1 MPALLMGGIGLSDL
15 FYKHFTRFAGDCSV
29 LTFDYQIQFADNGE
43 FANAVAEL
51 LRHLN
56 KKVWLVGQ
64 SLGSVVAQVI
74 AFHHPEVV
82 EGLVLSNTYP
92 LTDSVSKT
100 RYQDLMQMVE
110 SRRKFKKCISFLP
123 FPLIKRMMMW
133 AVMKKENRWLHNP
146 EKSRYRGTVQHHD
159 GTSHQ
164 TLRGPHN

>member
-1 MPALLMGGIGLSDL
+1 MPALLMGDIGLSDL

-74 AFHHPEVV
+74 AFPPPGGGGRAGSLQHLSADRQREQDPISGSDADGREPTEVQKMHFLLAIPAHQADDDV
-82 EGLVLSNTYP
+82 GGNEKRKPMASQPRKKP
-92 LTDSVSKT
+92 LQ
-100 RYQDLMQMVE
+100 RN
-110 SRRKFKKCISFLP
+110 CAAP
-123 FPLIKRMMMW
+123 
-133 AVMKKENRWLHNP
+133 
-146 EKSRYRGTVQHHD
+146 
-159 GTSHQ
+159 
-164 TLRGPHN
+164 